1 MGVRRDEVTTRDRTR
16 RWLAACVVLG
26 VALLAVA
33 SWVAARPSAHPVA
46 TVPTVSTPLAGTAPS
61 LVAPPAPAIPPGPGQ
76 LVARIRHATYLS
88 ARPAAPSVALILPR
102 TEMGSPRVLPV
113 VERRGSWLGVLA
125 EERPNGHVGWVHL
138 DTNVTLA
145 RVRSAVRVSLGRRT
159 VTVRRLSRVV
169 ASVRVAVGAP
179 ATPTPTGRFAVTD
192 RIVSTAPS
200 IYGCCILAL
209 SGHQPY
215 LEPGWTGGNRIA
227 IHSTLETS
235 AIGSAV
241 SHGCVRA
248 DEASMRTLLATVPL
262 GTVVTIRR

>member
-1 MGVRRDEVTTRDRTR
+1 MGVRRDEVTARDRTR
-16 RWLAACVVLG
+16 RWLAACV
-26 VALLAVA
+26 ALALVAVA
-33 SWVAARPSAHPVA
+33 GWVAARPSAHLVA
-46 TVPTVSTPLAGTAPS
+46 TVPTVSTPRAAAPS

-76 LVARIRHATYLS
+76 LVVRIRHATYLS
-88 ARPAAPSVALILPR
+88 ARPAAPSVALLLPR

-125 EERPNGHVGWVHL
+125 EERPNGRVGWIHL
-138 DTNVTLA
+138 DTNVKPA
-145 RVRSAVRVSLGRRT
+145 RIRSAVQVSLGRRT
-159 VTVRRLSRVV
+159 VTVRRLARVV
-169 ASVRVAVGAP
+169 DLVRVAVGAP

-192 RIVSTAPS
+192 RIVSSAPS

-235 AIGSAV
+235 AIGTAV
-241 SHGCVRA
+241 SHGCVRV
-248 DEASMRTLLATVPL
+248 DEAGMRRLMATVPL